1 MRPVHGQMEV
11 QQQLPKTLVA
21 DGTRRSSRL
30 CLGRASQS
38 LSGLNT
44 RIVVPLLPLSE
55 APVPAKRLNPVFEI
69 GTEPHV
75 MVTQFLA
82 AIPRSLL
89 GQPVTNLDDH
99 HTEVMAALDMVLIDF

>member
-1 MRPVHGQMEV
+1 MDV
-11 QQQLPKTLVA
+11 QANV
-21 DGTRRSSRL
+21 
-30 CLGRASQS
+30 

-44 RIVVPLLPLSE
+44 RVVVPLLPLSE
-55 APVPAKRLNPVFEI
+55 APIPAKRLNPVFKI

-89 GQPVTNLDDH
+89 GQPVTNLDDR
-99 HTEVMAALDMVLIDF
+99 HTEVMAALDMVLIGF

>member
-1 MRPVHGQMEV
+1 MARFDVHTRPGGAAGYVLDV
-11 QQQLPKTLVA
+11 QA
-21 DGTRRSSRL
+21 DV
-30 CLGRASQS
+30 

-82 AIPRSLL
+82 ALPRSLL
-89 GQPVTNLDDH
+89 GQPVTNLDDR
-99 HTEVMAALDMVLIDF
+99 HTEVMAALDMVLIGF